1 MMDGLLKVGLAL
13 FLKLKLVVLALELGQ
28 KGAVELALEQKVA
41 LELAL
46 EQKGAVE
53 LEQKAEML
61 VLLLADSKNTRKTE
75 NAFL

>member
-41 LELAL
+41 LEL
-46 EQKGAVE
+46 E
-53 LEQKAEML
+53 LEQKEALE
-61 VLLLADSKNTRKTE
+61 LALE
-75 NAFL
+75 Q